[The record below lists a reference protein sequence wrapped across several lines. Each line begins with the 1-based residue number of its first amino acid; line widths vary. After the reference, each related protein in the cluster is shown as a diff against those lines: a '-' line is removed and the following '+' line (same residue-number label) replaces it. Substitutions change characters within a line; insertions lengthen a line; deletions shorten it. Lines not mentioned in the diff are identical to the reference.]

1 MPRAG
6 SCSLLSFGF
15 PHSQTG
21 FTRPLSLFPSRY
33 PKAGRG
39 RRGRG
44 GVARARAG
52 AGSQT
57 RGRGCP
63 CTCVGGAWRHQ
74 IFRSHP
80 CTCVG
85 GASGFH
91 VEECRGLWI
100 VGEGVDPGESDAIP
114 FAITVTHLFFRE
126 VFRFRYGIFHLS
138 RYVLRKKL
146 LQPQKKFN
154 RLKLPTDNHPLTSL
168 PSPRSH
174 FLWLTRT
181 NPLKF

>member
-6 SCSLLSFGF
+6 SCPLLSFGF

-114 FAITVTHLFFRE
+114 FAITGSHLFLGSYFGFDTE
-126 VFRFRYGIFHLS
+126 IFTCHDTFYARNFYNPKRSLTDS
-138 RYVLRKKL
+138 NF
-146 LQPQKKFN
+146 PQ
-154 RLKLPTDNHPLTSL
+154 TTIH
-168 PSPRSH
+168 
-174 FLWLTRT
+174 
-181 NPLKF
+181 